1 MVLMEGMTATTATE
15 VPHIRQDVEILLK
28 ELEELQAFVEKGVL
42 VSLVY
47 VSRPILAD
55 VAKNK
60 SDEPRPSMSELDA
73 QIILA
78 RTLVQD
84 IHRNLDSILEHL
96 EI

>member
-1 MVLMEGMTATTATE
+1 MAISEGMTATE

-28 ELEELQAFVEKGVL
+28 ELEDLHAFVEQGVL
-42 VSLVY
+42 VRLIY

-55 VAKNK
+55 AVANK
-60 SDEPRPSMSELDA
+60 VNEPKPPMSELDV
-73 QIILA
+73 QIIHA